1 MDGGDVIKEE
11 IYKKRREHWKG
22 GRKKEKRK
30 TEGRTLREESEQYY
44 FLYKL
49 SLFGRIGEEPN
60 THLFLNTNLIFPCNC
75 PQAKSFVVVSSLFL
89 QILLV
94 WARVERHNSMF

>member
-30 TEGRTLREESEQYY
+30 TEGRTLREESE
-44 FLYKL
+44 
-49 SLFGRIGEEPN
+49 
-60 THLFLNTNLIFPCNC
+60 
-75 PQAKSFVVVSSLFL
+75 
-89 QILLV
+89 
-94 WARVERHNSMF
+94 